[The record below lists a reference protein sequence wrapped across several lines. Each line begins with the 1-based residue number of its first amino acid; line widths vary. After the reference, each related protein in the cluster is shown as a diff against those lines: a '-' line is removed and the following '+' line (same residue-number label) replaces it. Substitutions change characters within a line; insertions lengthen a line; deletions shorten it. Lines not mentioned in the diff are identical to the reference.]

1 MSALT
6 VRLPNSLHAKVRELA
21 ARDDISVNQFIAS
34 AVGEKLASVLTV
46 DYLRKEAAQGRRE
59 DFERFLRAVPDVPD
73 ASGTSSPTN

>member
-46 DYLRKEAAQGRRE
+46 DYLRQEVAQGRRE

-73 ASGTSSPTN
+73 ASDTSSPTN